1 MSTDH
6 YVIVHALLTIKYLF
20 SCVRIFPPSLPPLV
34 GGGTQQP
41 TTFFIKIPYCI
52 SKVNRKNFKKRSA
65 LKQRH
70 INMNL
75 LSKLPIA
82 LLAFSTTKDRSK
94 ELKRLASSMDV
105 EIPVLKVLLKKQR
118 AKMKNDEGNNK
129 KAQYI
134 DWVLAKE
141 TGKETKSARKLS
153 ARTIISTSSKGAAN
167 QRKQINSKA
176 KPTTVTATLTAT
188 DEEKRKQKKETLSK
202 LKSMATK
209 QREKMNKKQVQMS
222 DRPPVTIKQQVAT
235 AVQSRKESAKASA
248 SACTNNRDHDGGK
261 SFMELGVPSNLVKGL
276 TEMGIVDPTPIQK
289 KAIPHAIKG
298 KDVMGLAQTGTG
310 KTLAFGLPLVSQM
323 LEEIEISTINYKG
336 DRNAMRVS
344 GKKKP
349 IRGLV
354 LAPTRELAN
363 QIAVS
368 LGTLT
373 QNTPIQ
379 SFVVV
384 GGQNIKTQI
393 NKLRDGTD
401 LLVAT
406 PGRLIDL
413 MDRGAL
419 SLSGTTFLVLDEA
432 DLMLD
437 MGFMP
442 SLRKIEKM
450 LPKKRQTMLFSATMA
465 KDMNVVARSFLKDPV
480 RVEVAK
486 AGRTADKIVQELHFI
501 PKADKTAKL
510 LELLSD
516 PDNRNDRSIVFGRT
530 KHGMEK
536 LSKKLIAAGIEA
548 GSIHGM

>member
-1 MSTDH
+1 MCEFSRH
-6 YVIVHALLTIKYLF
+6 NIRNLF
-20 SCVRIFPPSLPPLV
+20 HRSLV
-34 GGGTQQP
+34 GGGRQRCKLNNQQH
-41 TTFFIKIPYCI
+41 FLLSILQKSI
-52 SKVNRKNFKKRSA
+52 KNFEKLSA

-75 LSKLPIA
+75 LSKLPMA
-82 LLAFSTTKDRSK
+82 LLVFSTTKDRSR

-134 DWVLAKE
+134 DWILAKE
-141 TGKETKSARKLS
+141 TGMETKSARKLS
-153 ARTIISTSSKGAAN
+153 ARTGTIISTSSKGAAN
-167 QRKQINSKA
+167 QRKQKNNSKA
-176 KPTTVTATLTAT
+176 KPSTLTATLTATATAT

-222 DRPPVTIKQQVAT
+222 DRPPVTIKQQVAS
-235 AVQSRKESAKASA
+235 AVQSQKASAKASA

-261 SFMELGVPSNLVKGL
+261 RFMELGVPSNLVKGL

-323 LEEIEISTINYKG
+323 LEEIKISTINYKG

-393 NKLRDGTD
+393 NKLRGGTD